1 MLPPTSQRRR
11 REDDVAEITFERQ
24 ARTPYSESYS
34 IEEDGDAIGRVDIH
48 FTPSSAVFATLC
60 VPQDYDEDNIQDLI
74 AEIDERLV
82 LSTDPYR
89 DDFVVTVW
97 RGQYAGEYSEDE
109 DLFDEEEESNGRAPH
124 A

>member
-1 MLPPTSQRRR
+1 M
-11 REDDVAEITFERQ
+11 AEITFERQ

-60 VPQDYDEDNIQDLI
+60 IPQDYDEHNIQDLI

-89 DDFVVTVW
+89 DDFIVTVW

-109 DLFDEEEESNGRAPH
+109 DIFDEEEESNGRAPH
-124 A
+124 G